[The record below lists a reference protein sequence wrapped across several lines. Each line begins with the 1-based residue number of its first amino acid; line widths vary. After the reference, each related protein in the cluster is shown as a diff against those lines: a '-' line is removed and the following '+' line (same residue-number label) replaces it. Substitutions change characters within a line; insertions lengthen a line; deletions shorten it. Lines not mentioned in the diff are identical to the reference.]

1 MEGCIFLT
9 SFCSAYTTH
18 TSRASHAALNS
29 CDCRKFSTLATDVA
43 TPRNNPEPTGLKCC
57 SSFCFGF
64 VAFHRLSCRKSLG
77 IAKLRAQGWR
87 SLVRSLS
94 ISVSLFVSSCLF
106 LLVSLRRSPSRPL
119 SPSLSLCL
127 SLPLIVSPYLSL
139 SVSVCLTLCLSPSLC
154 IACAFG
160 LNPQQTYSWM
170 QPVPSFATSGF
181 VNKENCQGFDT
192 LGNPASL
199 RPHRSLTVR
208 RS

>member
-1 MEGCIFLT
+1 MSPHPGTTRNLQV
-9 SFCSAYTTH
+9 SNAAQASA
-18 TSRASHAALNS
+18 SASLL
-29 CDCRKFSTLATDVA
+29 FI
-43 TPRNNPEPTGLKCC
+43 
-57 SSFCFGF
+57 
-64 VAFHRLSCRKSLG
+64 AFPVGKAWESPSLG
-77 IAKLRAQGWR
+77 PKAGDR
-87 SLVRSLS
+87 SLPLHLCLPLRLVLPVSPCLAPSLS
-94 ISVSLFVSSCLF
+94 VSA
-106 LLVSLRRSPSRPL
+106 SL
-119 SPSLSLCL
+119 SLSLCL

-154 IACAFG
+154 IACVFG